1 MTDLGADCQPDVV
14 AAIGDARRIWIGT
27 HVDPDG
33 DAYGSLLGLGLILRS
48 LGKTVTLACQ
58 DPAPRE
64 VDFLP
69 GLADVVAQP
78 PTDVDLAIAVDAADC
93 GRLGKLY
100 RAEGWALLPTVV
112 IDHHGSN
119 PGFGRWNWVAPQ
131 AAATC
136 QMLTALALR
145 EGWPI
150 DRDTARCLLTGILT
164 DTISFRTTNTTAG
177 TLEAAAALL
186 ARGADLSDLSALI
199 FGRLPM
205 PGLRLIGRAIERL
218 TVEGP
223 FALTWLNEAD
233 LSDLGAR
240 PGDGKEVTRVISMAE
255 EPRVVAILRDK
266 GGGKVDL
273 SLRAKPGVDLLAA
286 AAALGGGGHPQAA
299 GARLLCSLEE
309 AKTRVLA
316 ALTAHVR
323 LPVEGSTVPAADL
336 GPADL
341 GPADPKPTDLKP
353 TAPTGDA
360 TVEGSA

>member
-1 MTDLGADCQPDVV
+1 MTELVAGCPPELV
-14 AAIGDARRIWIGT
+14 AAIRDARRVWIGT

-33 DAYGSLLGLGLILRS
+33 DAYGSLLGLGLILRA
-48 LGKTVTLACQ
+48 LGKSVTLACQ

-69 GLADVVAQP
+69 GLSAVLAQP
-78 PTDVDLAIAVDAADC
+78 PADVDLAIAVDAADS
-93 GRLGKLY
+93 GRLGQLY
-100 RAEGWALLPTVV
+100 AADAWAAFPTAV
-112 IDHHGSN
+112 IDHHRSN
-119 PGFGRWNWVAPQ
+119 PGFGRWNWVAPE

-136 QMLTALALR
+136 QMLTGLALR

-150 DRDTARCLLTGILT
+150 DRDTARCLMTGILT

-186 ARGADLSDLSALI
+186 ARGADLSDLSGLI
-199 FGRLPM
+199 FGRLPL
-205 PGLRLIGRAIERL
+205 PGLKLIGRAIERL
-218 TVEGP
+218 TVHGP

-233 LSDLGAR
+233 LAELGAR
-240 PGDGKEVTRVISMAE
+240 PGDGKEVTRVLSMAE

-299 GARLLCSLEE
+299 GARLLYSLEE
-309 AKTRVLA
+309 ARERVLTALEGLVKLPDQAGGA
-316 ALTAHVR
+316 APGTAREPGDVQD
-323 LPVEGSTVPAADL
+323 A
-336 GPADL
+336 
-341 GPADPKPTDLKP
+341 TDI
-353 TAPTGDA
+353 GDA
-360 TVEGSA
+360 GPGEATS